1 MKKKKPISL
10 FINFVAWRFS
20 ILKRTTSLCKVE
32 HCISTISN
40 YNHPLFMMKHISDII
55 MRHENYSLPFPIV
68 FIHKQRRNIWLM
80 LKVVS
85 FFKMLPKIVPIFSY
99 ENFNSNVTKKMWNKC
114 MYDAYLEIIKWC
126 HVLGFSPICRVFLFS
141 HFCLESIIYNLSC
154 APLALV
160 NMLNHNKRG
169 IFISNMT
176 NKNNENILLWFFF
189 KTSTMVLSNFTPMEQ
204 RFQFDLFTYLK
215 PMTLATLLN
224 HVNFIFSVHN
234 PSNHVA

>member
-1 MKKKKPISL
+1 LRL
-10 FINFVAWRFS
+10 FINKEETYDWCCLESIFYYSNWRLFPFS
-20 ILKRTTSLCKVE
+20 KCSQKLFQFFLMKIL
-32 HCISTISN
+32 I
-40 YNHPLFMMKHISDII
+40 
-55 MRHENYSLPFPIV
+55 
-68 FIHKQRRNIWLM
+68 Q
-80 LKVVS
+80 
-85 FFKMLPKIVPIFSY
+85 
-99 ENFNSNVTKKMWNKC
+99 MWRKC
-114 MYDAYLEIIKWC
+114 MYDVYLEIIKWC
-126 HVLGFSPICRVFLFS
+126 HVLRFSPICRVFLFS
-141 HFCLESIIYNLSC
+141 HFCLKFIIYNLSC

-169 IFISNMT
+169 IFISSMT

-224 HVNFIFSVHN
+224 HVKKNKNSIQN